1 MLQNDVVVVLLPWLL
16 LLLSMDS
23 FVVSLSLPYSILFM
37 ETTKSLQCSCIERLC
52 LPFACFFPLLA
63 LWLVLIQVISW
74 HKLVKEMISFLF
86 ALYLSLMGVSSLLSL
101 TTMMM
106 MILVFVVSGVCFAV
120 VVIVVVYFC
129 CFVCFNFSCWTLLQ
143 FIYSMWYF
151 PVLRGCWLLFPWS
164 SVVFVFVVLL
174 LT

>member
-63 LWLVLIQVISW
+63 LWLAGSHQSNQLTQTCERDD
-74 HKLVKEMISFLF
+74 LLF
-86 ALYLSLMGVSSLLSL
+86 ICSLSLPYGCQLFVKPDDDDDDDISLRCQWCL
-101 TTMMM
+101 
-106 MILVFVVSGVCFAV
+106 
-120 VVIVVVYFC
+120 FC
-129 CFVCFNFSCWTLLQ
+129 CCCCCYCCSIF
-143 FIYSMWYF
+143 
-151 PVLRGCWLLFPWS
+151 LLFC
-164 SVVFVFVVLL
+164 VFQLQLL
-174 LT
+174 NLAAVYL